1 MDEVEEAC
9 LRALQIGPH
18 YAATVADL
26 GELRE
31 DFGPSRNRRIQAKL
45 AAGMMIAACRRGTTG
60 LGARDL
66 VDGNGA
72 IWWAERPSTRWATAA
87 ALSSSGR
94 GSRSG
99 QRAQSAGSGASE
111 SCMAVLSV
119 RVRGAGGRWG
129 ALPT

>member
-1 MDEVEEAC
+1 MSRRDCKPPYGAGPASNTGLGSMDEVEEAC

-72 IWWAERPSTRWATAA
+72 IWWAEN
-87 ALSSSGR
+87 R
-94 GSRSG
+94 G
-99 QRAQSAGSGASE
+99 
-111 SCMAVLSV
+111 L
-119 RVRGAGGRWG
+119 
-129 ALPT
+129 